1 MDSRPLP
8 VLPPLPDERDSAGR
22 ALAALPPVAAN
33 PPAVS
38 DVARRGGGNH
48 TAGRPDEARPRV
60 RHHEGRRLWSAG
72 HAIVTC
78 LLALALGLLL
88 NAPGIHKRAYNQDA
102 GWKRDLA
109 LALTGPLASVSHA
122 LLLDRPRAGIQ
133 AAIGRSGADESDD
146 ELGIEPVAAS
156 GPAVGKPTAPGAKTT
171 AEAKAA
177 APISAPEPPR
187 KQAFTPARKL
197 KLWIAGDSLVITP
210 GYAIRR
216 AGGGTRVVET
226 LDIDG
231 RLATG
236 LTRPDVFNWFSAI
249 RSQLKALN
257 PDVVVLAFGGNDDK
271 AYMTGLPKGVSIGGF
286 GDAAW
291 RGEYRRRV
299 GALFDAINRAGAHAI
314 WLGLPRASDSSLSQ
328 RFRVINA
335 AAAAEARER
344 PEGATYLDTYALLAG
359 PDGGYAEYLR
369 RPSGELVKVRASDGV
384 HFDRAGGD
392 IIAREVTKALG
403 RLYDLTS
410 WKQKQRA
417 ADGTR

>member
-1 MDSRPLP
+1 MDSRPLA
-8 VLPPLPDERDSAGR
+8 VLPPLPDEGGAGER
-22 ALAALPPVAAN
+22 ALATLPPVAVD
-33 PPAVS
+33 PRTGS
-38 DVARRGGGNH
+38 DGAPRGGGSPG
-48 TAGRPDEARPRV
+48 AGRRDESRPSV

-78 LLALALGLLL
+78 LLALAIGLLL

-102 GWKRDLA
+102 GWKRDAA

-133 AAIGRSGADESDD
+133 AAIGRSGADEIDVD
-146 ELGIEPVAAS
+146 LGIQPAALS
-156 GPAVGKPTAPGAKTT
+156 RPAVGKPTAPRAM
-171 AEAKAA
+171 AKALGA
-177 APISAPEPPR
+177 ASTSTPEPVR

-236 LTRPDVFNWFSAI
+236 LTRPDVFNWFSAV
-249 RSQLKALN
+249 RSQLQELN

-271 AYMTGLPKGVSIGGF
+271 AYMTGLPKGVSIGRF

-299 GALFDAINRAGAHAI
+299 GAVFDAVSRAGAHAI

-328 RFRVINA
+328 RFRIINSA
-335 AAAAEARER
+335 VAAEARER
-344 PEGATYLDTYALLAG
+344 PDGVTYLDTYTLLAG
-359 PDGGYAEYLR
+359 PGGGYAEYLR
-369 RPSGELVKVRASDGV
+369 RPGGELVKVRASDGV
-384 HFDRAGGD
+384 HVDRAGGD
-392 IIAREVTKALG
+392 IIAREVTKVLG

-410 WKQKQRA
+410 WKQKQSGTS
-417 ADGTR
+417 GTR